1 MTQRCDEL
9 VLRTVGG
16 LHCILFPLNQAL
28 AFAHDAVRLL
38 EREADGVD
46 LLQSAMRQRD
56 RRAAIANA
64 SCERGQRLHWPHD
77 AIASCDREHE
87 AQRKGGER
95 AETHEPSGSRRAP
108 QHDLARHREADR
120 PVAAERRTLKRGERI
135 PSFHRETA
143 KPALLRALTLGAE
156 CRRRRLSG
164 RTRRHTGD
172 KAALAVDE
180 TRDPA
185 LRYLL

>member
-1 MTQRCDEL
+1 MASISCNPPCGNAIVALPSPT
-9 VLRTVGG
+9 LRASEASVFIGRTMRLPVATASTK
-16 LHCILFPLNQAL
+16 PSAR
-28 AFAHDAVRLL
+28 AV
-38 EREADGVD
+38 
-46 LLQSAMRQRD
+46 SAP
-56 RRAAIANA
+56 
-64 SCERGQRLHWPHD
+64 S
-77 AIASCDREHE
+77 
-87 AQRKGGER
+87 
-95 AETHEPSGSRRAP
+95 HEPSGSRRAP

-172 KAALAVDE
+172 KVALAVDE
-180 TRDPA
+180 ARDPA
-185 LRYLL
+185 LR